1 MTWVAVAGVCGAVLL
16 ATVVQQVSGFGF
28 ALLAVPLS
36 ALAIGPKEAVA
47 VAMAAGFVAS
57 GKMAVGLRHRI
68 ERPELRRLLW
78 GAAVGLPVGVI
89 GLREIPEDPLRVLLA
104 TVVLVMVVVLALGLR
119 RPSTS
124 PVTQVGAGVLSGLL
138 NGSLGTGGPPVIVL
152 LQATETEQHSFRATT
167 TAFFAVCDLVAIPL
181 IVISGATTATGWW
194 CALVSLP
201 ALFVGDAIGGR
212 LAYRIEPHGFRTMV
226 LGLLAFTG
234 LLTLATALR

>member
-1 MTWVAVAGVCGAVLL
+1 MTWVAVAGVCGAIFV

-36 ALAIGPKEAVA
+36 AVAIGPKDAVA

-57 GKMAVGLRHRI
+57 GKMAVGLRDRI

-78 GAAVGLPVGVI
+78 GAAIGLPIGVL
-89 GLREIPEDPLRVLLA
+89 GLRVIPDEPLRVLLA
-104 TVVLVMVVVLALGLR
+104 TVVLVMVVVLGLGFR
-119 RPSTS
+119 RPSTRPS
-124 PVTQVGAGVLSGLL
+124 TQVGAGVLSGLL

-181 IVISGATTATGWW
+181 IVVSGATTATGWW
-194 CALVSLP
+194 CALASLP
-201 ALFVGDAIGGR
+201 ALFAGDAVGGR
-212 LAYRIEPHGFRTMV
+212 LAYRIDAKRFRPLV
-226 LGLLAFTG
+226 LVLLAVTAVV
-234 LLTLATALR
+234 TLATVVV